1 MLLLRRQSAVY
12 DRIPD
17 RVYVISMEF
26 LSLSRDVPPRETSPA
41 ARSEEKRLFSQALL
55 FLVLRFCKASFNSP
69 KSSFKT
75 YKNFVATLG

>member
-17 RVYVISMEF
+17 RFYVISMEF

-41 ARSEEKRLFSQALL
+41 ARIEEKRLFSRALL
-55 FLVLRFCKASFNSP
+55 FLVLRFCKASFNAL

-75 YKNFVATLG
+75 YKKFVATLG